1 MKTALIIYA
10 ICTLICFIR
19 LAVDK
24 ETTSFKKFLNYWYYP
39 FIPFYNLVMVGFII
53 KDLWKAD
60 KVIFVCC
67 TGMLAI
73 LILFLTLLISW

>member
-10 ICTLICFIR
+10 IATLICFIR
-19 LAVDK
+19 LALDK

-39 FIPFYNLVMVGFII
+39 FIPVYNLVMAGFVIR
-53 KDLWKAD
+53 DLWKAD

-67 TGMLAI
+67 SGLV
-73 LILFLTLLISW
+73 LILLLTLIFWL